1 MSSTAI
7 SPPEPPA
14 ARRERTS
21 AADASASWRLV
32 DRLGLAAAWLLGL
45 LFCAITA
52 AIVIFLAVQGLRYLS
67 PSLIWTNPRVG
78 YTQGATGGFLDPLI
92 GTVLVAGIAIG
103 IAGPVGVGVAV
114 WLSEYGRPTAL
125 ARVVE
130 STVEMLAGA
139 PSVVLAL
146 FGILLFEAP
155 ALGLPERR
163 RQRTGVVF
171 GKSFF
176 AAGAMLSLVALPL
189 VVSTVREGL
198 QAIPNH
204 VREASYAVGKTKS
217 ATIRRVLLP
226 AARPSVIT
234 GHMLGIGHVIG
245 DTAIILL
252 LLGDTQNLQGVGHA
266 PLLSTF
272 RGTGSTLTSY
282 IFDNAPTGDLNQ
294 PNKAYA
300 AAFVLLLIILALNVG
315 RRLRVRPPCRRAA
328 MELNEPRPVLPA
340 DR

>member
-1 MSSTAI
+1 MSSAVLTSGA
-7 SPPEPPA
+7 PAPPA
-14 ARRERTS
+14 GLGPTRGP
-21 AADASASWRLV
+21 ADSSASWRIT
-32 DRLGLAAAWLLGL
+32 DRLGLALAWFLGL
-45 LFCAITA
+45 LFCAICA
-52 AIVIFLAVQGLRYLS
+52 AIVIFLLVQGIRYLR
-67 PSLIWTNPRVG
+67 PSLIWTNPQVG
-78 YTQGATGGFLDPLI
+78 FTQNETGGFLGPLI
-92 GTVLVAGIAIG
+92 GTFLVAAISIG

-114 WLSEYGRPTAL
+114 WLSEFGRPAPL

-139 PSVVLAL
+139 PSVVLGL
-146 FGILLFEAP
+146 FGILLFQAS
-155 ALGLPERR
+155 ALGFLSEVNG
-163 RQRTGVVF
+163 GVVF

-176 AAGAMLSLVALPL
+176 AAGAILSLVGLPL
-189 VVSTVREGL
+189 IVTTVREGL

-234 GHMLGIGHVIG
+234 GHMLAIGHIIG
-245 DTAIILL
+245 DTAIIVL
-252 LLGDTQNLQGVGHA
+252 LLGDTQTLQGVGHV
-266 PLLSTF
+266 PLLSTL

-300 AAFVLLLIILALNVG
+300 AAFVLLLIVLALNVIVDVFG
-315 RRLRVRPPCRRAA
+315 RRAK
-328 MELNEPRPVLPA
+328 ELGWS
-340 DR
+340 